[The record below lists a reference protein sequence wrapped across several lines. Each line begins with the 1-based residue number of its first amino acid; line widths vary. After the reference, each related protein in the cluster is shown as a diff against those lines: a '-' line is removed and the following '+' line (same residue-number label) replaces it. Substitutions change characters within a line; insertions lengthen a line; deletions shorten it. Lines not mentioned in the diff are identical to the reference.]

1 MAESIL
7 KHFKLA
13 MSQSSAFLQKSTGGK
28 RIFEIYHTKLFNF
41 SRTLNEIKAN
51 LVSMIINRRPQDSS
65 RVVKK
70 TGPARGLG
78 IRYPEPF

>member
-7 KHFKLA
+7 KHFKPA
-13 MSQSSAFLQKSTGGK
+13 MSQSLSSAFFQKSTGGK

-51 LVSMIINRRPQDSS
+51 LVSMIINRRPPDSS
-65 RVVKK
+65 RIIKK
-70 TGPARGLG
+70 NYFYYHTGN
-78 IRYPEPF
+78 YNY

>member
-13 MSQSSAFLQKSTGGK
+13 MSQSSAFFQKSTRGK

-51 LVSMIINRRPQDSS
+51 LVSMINRRP
-65 RVVKK
+65 
-70 TGPARGLG
+70 
-78 IRYPEPF
+78 